1 MSAMSNTN
9 QIDDVK
15 KLFSDYLVNNG
26 HRQTP
31 ERISI
36 LSEIYDQDNH
46 FSVELVYIIM
56 KNRNL
61 SISRATIYNTIELL
75 IDCGLIIKHQ
85 FGKNIAQY
93 EKSYAYKQHD
103 HLICMDCGK
112 VFEFCD
118 PRIHQIQKT
127 TEEMNNLKIV
137 KHSLNFY
144 GKCNTLEENKSCK
157 YIISNKV

>member
-1 MSAMSNTN
+1 
-9 QIDDVK
+9 
-15 KLFSDYLVNNG
+15 
-26 HRQTP
+26 
-31 ERISI
+31 
-36 LSEIYDQDNH
+36 
-46 FSVELVYIIM
+46 
-56 KNRNL
+56 
-61 SISRATIYNTIELL
+61 
-75 IDCGLIIKHQ
+75 LIIKHQ